1 MREQAAVLS
10 PQLEHAA
17 VLYRGDD
24 EYVDAVLG
32 FVAGGLERGE
42 PVFVAVPGPKV
53 GLLREH
59 LDGQAGRVS
68 FADMTEMG
76 ANPAWIIPRVAAF
89 VDAHRGGPSATSA
102 SRCGRPAPPRSCVRP
117 PGTRP

>member
-17 VLYRGDD
+17 VLYRGTD
-24 EYVDAVLG
+24 EYLDAVLG
-32 FVAGGLERGE
+32 FVAGGLERAD

-59 LDGQAGRVS
+59 LGGRAARVT
-68 FADMTEMG
+68 FADMT
-76 ANPAWIIPRVAAF
+76 
-89 VDAHRGGPSATSA
+89 
-102 SRCGRPAPPRSCVRP
+102 
-117 PGTRP
+117 